1 MQNEDMVTLTA
12 DIAAAYVSNNSV
24 AVGDV
29 SILINKI
36 HQSLAGLQVTAEP
49 EVVEAAVPVVSV
61 RASLKPDYLICL
73 ECGQKA
79 KTIRRHLATRHG
91 LDENAYRE
99 KYKLP
104 ASYPMT
110 APNYSETRK
119 LLAKQL
125 GLGSKGRGGGRKPGV
140 RAKK

>member
-29 SILINKI
+29 SVLINKI
-36 HQSLAGLQVTAEP
+36 HESLTGLQVPKEA
-49 EVVEAAVPVVSV
+49 EVVEAVPYVSV
-61 RASLKPDYLICL
+61 RASLRPDYLICL

-79 KTIRRHLATRHG
+79 KMIRRHLATRHG

-140 RAKK
+140 RVKK